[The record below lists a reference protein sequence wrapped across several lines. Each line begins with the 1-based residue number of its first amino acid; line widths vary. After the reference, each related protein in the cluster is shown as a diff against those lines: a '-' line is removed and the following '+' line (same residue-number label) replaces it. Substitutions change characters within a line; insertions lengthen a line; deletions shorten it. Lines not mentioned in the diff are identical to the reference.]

1 MSFAS
6 RLWRLRSKA
15 QDSED
20 SSSGK
25 LKAALINRLGG
36 RTKAEPAGQTGTREV
51 LFDSFVA
58 KAERELAPALP
69 IETSSLEDS
78 DSLRQAER
86 YTPTNPSTTLVD
98 NKGKRH
104 RARIINFSATGVAI
118 EADFAAVPAESI
130 THVGSM
136 RVTTGRPMRHGMVFL
151 FEKPLD
157 PARCSPQTVL

>member
-6 RLWRLRSKA
+6 RLWRLRTKA
-15 QDSED
+15 HSED
-20 SSSGK
+20 NASAK
-25 LKAALINRLGG
+25 LKATLLSRLGG
-36 RTKAEPAGQTGTREV
+36 RAKAETAGQAGAREV

-58 KAERELAPALP
+58 KAERELAPTAPLDTP
-69 IETSSLEDS
+69 SLEDS

-86 YTPTNPSTTLVD
+86 YTPANPITTLVD

-118 EADFAAVPAESI
+118 EADFAAVPADSI

-136 RVTTGRPMRHGMVFL
+136 RVAPGRAMRHGMVFL

>member
-6 RLWRLRSKA
+6 RLWRLRTKV
-15 QDSED
+15 QDSEENP
-20 SSSGK
+20 SGK
-25 LKAALINRLGG
+25 LKAALIDRIGG
-36 RTKAEPAGQTGTREV
+36 RTKAEPAGQTGPREV

-58 KAERELAPALP
+58 KAERELAPTVP
-69 IETSSLEDS
+69 VETSSLEDS

-86 YTPTNPSTTLVD
+86 YTPTNSSTTLVD
-98 NKGKRH
+98 SKGKRH

-118 EADFAAVPAESI
+118 EADFTAVPADSI

-136 RVTTGRPMRHGMVFL
+136 RVSPGRAMRHGMVFL

-157 PARCSPQTVL
+157 PSRCSAQTVL